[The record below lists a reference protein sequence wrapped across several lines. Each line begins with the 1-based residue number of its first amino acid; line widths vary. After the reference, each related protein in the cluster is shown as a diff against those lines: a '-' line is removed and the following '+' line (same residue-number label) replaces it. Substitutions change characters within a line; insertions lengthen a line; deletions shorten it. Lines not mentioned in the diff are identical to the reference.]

1 MFIQLIYI
9 PWYRIDYYLTSS
21 EHPLPP
27 PFSVPQGMETSIK
40 TVIIHELINMFNT
53 ERGRHGCVRKM
64 VVCTCACRSN
74 YEIGGILNGMVNN
87 GPPTSTKRTTT
98 CNLKLPVTYVTVY
111 LLFHLC
117 KQFTLVNLSSCC

>member
-1 MFIQLIYI
+1 MN
-9 PWYRIDYYLTSS
+9 T
-21 EHPLPP
+21 PP

-74 YEIGGILNGMVNN
+74 YEIWGILNGMVNN
-87 GPPTSTKRTTT
+87 GPPTSTNLTTT
-98 CNLKLPVTYVTVY
+98 SQHMSLNKNKTTTYSDGNPCLVY
-111 LLFHLC
+111 CRHKNMEGL
-117 KQFTLVNLSSCC
+117 N